1 MTRPCESSLLS
12 NASESLLTRVSLWNW
27 SSSRLLIG
35 RSGDSSEEKLVASFS
50 ESMMFYFVESF
61 SCVSFF
67 KQRRMARKIVCRKSV
82 EQIHPTIITAEV
94 AGLNAVMIRR
104 ALPLHSSIKGYAIM
118 PIADASMMRRIIHVR
133 NFVRQRFVCNAILF
147 GGGHSRAFPL
157 ETICCIT

>member
-1 MTRPCESSLLS
+1 
-12 NASESLLTRVSLWNW
+12 
-27 SSSRLLIG
+27 
-35 RSGDSSEEKLVASFS
+35 
-50 ESMMFYFVESF
+50 MFYFVESF
-61 SCVSFF
+61 FCVSFF

-118 PIADASMMRRIIHVR
+118 PIADASMMRRIIHAR
-133 NFVRQRFVCNAILF
+133 NFVRQRFICNALLF
-147 GGGHSRAFPL
+147 GGGHNRAFSF